1 MSALA
6 PHHVFS
12 YVAYLEHEKLTGAK
26 HEFVNG
32 QVFAMSGGTPEHAR
46 LTFRVA
52 ATLDRIVD
60 PKKSRIFS
68 SDLKVRV
75 RATGLATY
83 PDVAIVCGELELDR
97 EDALAVVNPKV
108 LVEVLS
114 PSTEAYDRGEKWSHF
129 RRIES
134 LEAYVLVSPSPQRL
148 ECYERRADGA
158 WGHRVAEKGE
168 TLALACLGGEIAV
181 DPLFEQAIA

>member
-12 YVAYLEHEKLTGAK
+12 YDAYLEHEKLTGAK

-52 ATLDRIVD
+52 AALDRMID
-60 PKKSRIFS
+60 PARCRVFS

-83 PDVAIVCGELELDR
+83 PDVAIGCGELELDG

-114 PSTEAYDRGEKWSHF
+114 PSTEAYERGEKWSHF
-129 RRIES
+129 RRIAS
-134 LEAYVLVSPSPQRL
+134 LEAYVLVSPLPQRL
-148 ECYERRADGA
+148 ECYARTDEGSWVHRIAD
-158 WGHRVAEKGE
+158 KGE
-168 TLALACLGGEIAV
+168 TLQLPCLGGALAP
-181 DPLFEQAIA
+181 DPLFEHAIA

>member
-1 MSALA
+1 MSVLA

-12 YVAYLEHEKLTGAK
+12 YEAYLEHEKLTGAK

-52 ATLDRIVD
+52 TALDRLVD
-60 PKKSRIFS
+60 PARCRVFS

-75 RATGLATY
+75 QATGLATY
-83 PDVAIVCGELELDR
+83 PDVAVVCGEVELDR

-129 RRIES
+129 RRIAS
-134 LEAYVLVSPSPQRL
+134 LEVYVLVSPASHRV
-148 ECYERRADGA
+148 ESYERQADGA
-158 WGHRVAEKGE
+158 WVHRVADRGE
-168 TLALACLGGEIAV
+168 TLPLPCLGGTLAV
-181 DPLFEQAIA
+181 DPLFEHAIA